1 MGSNEVKKIYETIVK
16 YNKQKFDTRLTI
28 TEKKKKIKKKKG
40 QFKKKKKNNEKN

>member
-28 TEKKKKIKKKKG
+28 TEKKNRIRKEKGIVKKHTK
-40 QFKKKKKNNEKN
+40 

>member
-28 TEKKKKIKKKKG
+28 TEKKIEIEKKKGLIKKKY
-40 QFKKKKKNNEKN
+40 N

>member
-28 TEKKKKIKKKKG
+28 TEKKNRIRKEKG
-40 QFKKKKKNNEKN
+40 IV

>member
-28 TEKKKKIKKKKG
+28 TEKKQNQKRKKDCLKKHTK
-40 QFKKKKKNNEKN
+40 